1 MSELASGIANAFGIL
16 VVLVGF
22 AAYLTWIER
31 RLLGFFQDRY
41 GPTRV
46 GPFGVLQ
53 VVADMIKI
61 LL

>member
-31 RLLGFFQDRY
+31 RLLGFF
-41 GPTRV
+41 
-46 GPFGVLQ
+46 
-53 VVADMIKI
+53 
-61 LL
+61 